1 MSSAQNRLRP
11 ILIAGPTA
19 SGKSALAAMLAE
31 RLGGTIINAD
41 SMQVY
46 RELRILTARPSPAE
60 EARVPHA
67 LYGFV
72 AARDAYSAGR
82 FVRDA
87 AHAIA
92 AARSEG
98 RRPIVVGGTGLY
110 FKALLEGLSP
120 IPDIPEDVR
129 AYWRDEAVRR
139 GAEAMHAELTR
150 LDPVMAARLLPS
162 DTQRIVRAIEVVQA
176 TGRSLAEWQ
185 DLRGEPVLQEAE
197 TIRFVVAVDRAE
209 LHARADARF
218 AAMMTAGAIDEA
230 RALADMQ
237 LDPSLPAMRA
247 IGVRPLER
255 MIRGEIGPAEA
266 VELAQAETRQY
277 IKRQET
283 WLRGHMISWM
293 PVETKEMES
302 FARDI
307 LAFIRG

>member
-1 MSSAQNRLRP
+1 MSSAQNHLRP

-19 SGKSALAAMLAE
+19 SGKSALATMLAE

-72 AARDAYSAGR
+72 AASEAYSAGR

-92 AARSEG
+92 VARSEG
-98 RRPIVVGGTGLY
+98 RRPIIVGGTGLY

-129 AYWRDEAVRR
+129 AYWRTEAVRR
-139 GAEAMHAELTR
+139 GAEAMHADLSR

-185 DLRGEPVLQEAE
+185 DLRGEPVVDEADAF
-197 TIRFVVAVDRAE
+197 RFVVTVDRAE
-209 LHARADARF
+209 LHERADARF
-218 AAMMTAGAIDEA
+218 AAMMTAGAIDEV
-230 RALADMQ
+230 RTLSGMQ

-255 MIRGEIGPAEA
+255 MIRGDIAPAEA
-266 VELAQAETRQY
+266 VQLAQAETRQY

-283 WLRGHMISWM
+283 WLRGHMIAWKA
-293 PVETKEMES
+293 VETKQMES
-302 FARDI
+302 LSRDI